1 MCIVSHHNI
10 SLGITNQGSISIAL
24 KIKKK
29 VKKRT
34 LCLLKKLKK
43 AHFSEGAL
51 VRCKKRLR
59 LSALCFKRV

>member
-24 KIKKK
+24 KKKKK

-59 LSALCFKRV
+59 LSALCFKCV

>member
-59 LSALCFKRV
+59 LSALCFKCV